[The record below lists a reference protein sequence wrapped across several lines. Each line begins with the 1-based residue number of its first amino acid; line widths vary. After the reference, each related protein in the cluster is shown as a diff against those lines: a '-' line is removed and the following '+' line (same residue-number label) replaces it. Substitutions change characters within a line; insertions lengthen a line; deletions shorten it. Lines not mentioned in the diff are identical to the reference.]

1 MVDSFDSLSRQYN
14 DFAALKNLVS
24 KIEQEF
30 TITTDDDGN
39 IRHAIEV
46 DILTPP
52 YNDLF
57 EKMTLMQKD
66 DFYREL

>member
-1 MVDSFDSLSRQYN
+1 M
-14 DFAALKNLVS
+14 KNLVS